1 VSDAMPVQPVS
12 ITPEVAQATCS
23 RAGCSSAATWTVNW
37 RNPRIHSLDR
47 VKVWHACDEHVDY
60 LCDYLAARDFPVLV
74 ASLGIPVDSV
84 PSPAPAVR

>member
-1 VSDAMPVQPVS
+1 MNDAMPAQP
-12 ITPEVAQATCS
+12 TVAGSDVAHATCS

-60 LCDYLAARDFPVLV
+60 LRDYLAARDFPVLV
-74 ASLGIPVDSV
+74 APLGTPVDSV
-84 PSPAPAVR
+84 PSPAPVVR